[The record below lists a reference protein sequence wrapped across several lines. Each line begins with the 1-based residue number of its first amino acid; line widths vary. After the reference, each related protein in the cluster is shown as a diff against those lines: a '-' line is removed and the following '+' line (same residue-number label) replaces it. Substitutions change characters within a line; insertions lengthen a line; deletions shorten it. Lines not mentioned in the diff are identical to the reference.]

1 MAMLPDPELDIT
13 MDLARPC
20 AGRVDRWVRC
30 VVVLAVIA
38 TLAVFVAGPRAVW
51 DRDAETVGLSRFWFH
66 NTLAIGF
73 IAALVLACVPSAR
86 GSRYVRVAVLL
97 PVVHVIAMLGT
108 WLAWQ
113 LLRVRMPA
121 SVDATPL
128 FETLPVRIVLPWLVF
143 AIAVGARLVA
153 RRRRREWL
161 HAAVM
166 LSLVNLLLL
175 GLWLPVA
182 ANEWNGE
189 GWEAWDTLERAV
201 ASPARMIAFVVVPPF
216 AAALV
221 FTATALRW
229 PQIWRRNSLVV
240 FALLLVALVL
250 AIACRR
256 NVTEIGAFVYINF
269 IHVIAAAALVTV
281 ASLVALGAAVSIGHV
296 RGRNMLRYGALEGT
310 ITSTHTIALLELTS
324 WLRGPR
330 ASCNAF
336 AVTTAY
342 GDVPVPAGAHV
353 VAATP
358 LSSTLLRNGEAVPTL
373 RAGDRVALA
382 GYVHATSD
390 GPFRASSA
398 PIPGATG
405 ITVGRISDERYGF
418 THVALDL
425 WRPSIAYLLICVAVA
440 LPALAALLTEQF

>member
-1 MAMLPDPELDIT
+1 MLPDPELDIT
-13 MDLARPC
+13 MDLARPR

-30 VVVLAVIA
+30 VVVLAVVA
-38 TLAVFVAGPRAVW
+38 TLAVLVAGPRAVW
-51 DRDAETVGLSRFWFH
+51 DRDSESVGLSRFWFH

-73 IAALVLACVPSAR
+73 IATLVLACVPSAR

-97 PVVHVIAMLGT
+97 PVVHVVAMLGT

-113 LLRVRMPA
+113 LLRARMPTA
-121 SVDATPL
+121 VDATPL
-128 FETLPVRIVLPWLVF
+128 YEKLPVRIVLPWIVF
-143 AIAVGARLVA
+143 AIAGGARLVA

-166 LSLVNLLLL
+166 LALVNLLLL

-182 ANEWNGE
+182 ANEWNGQ
-189 GWEAWDTLERAV
+189 GWEAWNALDRAV
-201 ASPARMIAFVVVPPF
+201 ASPAKMIAFVVVPPF

-256 NVTEIGAFVYINF
+256 NVTEIGACVYVNF

-281 ASLVALGAAVSIGHV
+281 LALVALGAAMWIGNA
-296 RGRNMLRYGALEGT
+296 RGRGMLRYGALEGT
-310 ITSTHTIALLELTS
+310 ITSTHTIAMLELTS

-330 ASCNAF
+330 ASCSAF
-336 AVTTAY
+336 TVATAY
-342 GDVPVPAGAHV
+342 GEVPVPAGAHV
-353 VAATP
+353 AAATP
-358 LSSTLLRNGEAVPTL
+358 LSTTLLRTGEAVPTL
-373 RAGDRVALA
+373 RTGDRVALA
-382 GYVHATSD
+382 GYVHAKGE
-390 GPFRASSA
+390 GPFRDTSA

-418 THVALDL
+418 THVALAL
-425 WRPSIAYLLICVAVA
+425 WRPSIAYLLICVGVA